1 MSVCPHNESTEN
13 THSCIWPNC
22 ISPHTKIQSRSLLA
36 AAKYRYSHTHYKC
49 SLVSFLTHRR
59 VWREKT
65 SKHGHRLPWHSGRAI
80 LSSPHF
86 PPLQTSCYNYHDA
99 CPPASRLENW
109 LPRQSLISPHYP
121 AGTGFCLDGRRV
133 SSVPSETPV
142 AAPRAVH
149 ARHPPALLPTPAQPG
164 TAHPA
169 TAQGSP
175 RME

>member
-1 MSVCPHNESTEN
+1 MRAQKIKKKN
-13 THSCIWPNC
+13 WPNC
-22 ISPHTKIQSRSLLA
+22 TSPHTRIQSRSLLA

-65 SKHGHRLPWHSGRAI
+65 SKHGHRLPWHSGCAI
-80 LSSPHF
+80 LSSLHF

-121 AGTGFCLDGRRV
+121 AGTGFCLDQRRV

-142 AAPRAVH
+142 AAPAAVH
-149 ARHPPALLPTPAQPG
+149 ARHPPAPLPTPAQPG

-169 TAQGSP
+169 AAEGSP
-175 RME
+175 CMK